1 MQVNRA
7 LSILNAIIF
16 SSVQEIFVILSF
28 GFAFGIIYLIGDTR
42 QLYPLLEGLIAG
54 TVFFSLLYV
63 LSRKDSYKRVLLFS
77 CISLTLVLI
86 SFAISYLFHRGYGYD
101 FEDDLLF
108 IQGVMISSILLPV
121 QQYTHFLFHID
132 KISAKGLTAGTSSLL
147 MIVGVIIFSF
157 IYEKEGQI
165 MLPRMVDEIAAVA
178 VAIALAEFV
187 LLQGKKA

>member
-1 MQVNRA
+1 
-7 LSILNAIIF
+7 
-16 SSVQEIFVILSF
+16 
-28 GFAFGIIYLIGDTR
+28 
-42 QLYPLLEGLIAG
+42 
-54 TVFFSLLYV
+54 
-63 LSRKDSYKRVLLFS
+63 
-77 CISLTLVLI
+77 
-86 SFAISYLFHRGYGYD
+86 
-101 FEDDLLF
+101 
-108 IQGVMISSILLPV
+108 
-121 QQYTHFLFHID
+121 QYTHFLFHID